1 MRATLEGDSP
11 PSTNSTARHR
21 RRCSSLAVPIGLVIL
36 HYTDVQTPGQALPTL
51 DSVASAAGRY
61 WIATRPPSRRSP
73 SPHPRSAPTAAG
85 QPPGGASAG
94 TFCLPFALP
103 LPALPA

>member
-51 DSVASAAGRY
+51 DSVMGVRPAAGLALDRGDVVRVDD
-61 WIATRPPSRRSP
+61 ARTGLDPFHRSSVRVSLSVRR
-73 SPHPRSAPTAAG
+73 
-85 QPPGGASAG
+85 GGAG
-94 TFCLPFALP
+94 
-103 LPALPA
+103 

>member
-21 RRCSSLAVPIGLVIL
+21 RRGSSLAVPIGLVIL

-51 DSVASAAGRY
+51 DSVRSLAG
-61 WIATRPPSRRSP
+61 WRRSHV
-73 SPHPRSAPTAAG
+73 SRSTRGGSGGKAFAPR
-85 QPPGGASAG
+85 
-94 TFCLPFALP
+94 LPFRYSADMANLKTSED
-103 LPALPA
+103 LRLAM